1 MEFINLFEPIT
12 INRVLVRNR
21 IVMPAMALA
30 YTNDYSFSRRF
41 KAFYRERALGGVGLM
56 IIGPFA
62 IDKIGSTQFMP
73 GIFEDRHIPSIREF
87 IAELHKDSEARL
99 GIQLMQMGRYAS
111 SRNTGI
117 IPMAPSAIPSKLTG
131 EVPREM
137 TLADIED
144 VKEAFAQASR
154 RAVNTGFD
162 YIEILAAGGYLIGE
176 FLSPVTNRRTDQ
188 YGGHLKNRMRFGLE
202 VIDRVRQAAGKDF
215 AIGIRVSGHDFLEGG
230 HTDTESALFCAEAEN
245 SGVDCIN
252 VTGGWHETNVPQI
265 TGEVPS
271 GAFLHLARAI
281 KGNVKVPVFASNR
294 LGDPVLAERALR
306 SGAADMICWGRPL
319 LADPELPKKVQK
331 GTLDEIVP
339 CITCNQG
346 CFDSLLSGSSV
357 CCTVNP
363 RLGRELDI
371 EIKKAQIKKRIIVAG
386 GGPSGMEFAL
396 TASQRGHHVTLYEK
410 NSYLGGQLNLAAAV
424 PGKKDFFNLVKS
436 FEKRMQVNGVN
447 VNLQT
452 ALTEHDIE
460 EKRPDVLVVASGAM
474 PAPMNVQGIDHQ
486 HVINAWDVLSDKA
499 PKIGSRVIIV
509 GGSATGCETALYV
522 GNLGVL
528 DPETFTFLA
537 YHSADD
543 GDKIRG
549 LLYKPGRRITVI
561 DVMERFAVNMGP
573 STRWPLMKRLKLMGI
588 DFRPRTKL
596 VEITEDAVT
605 VETEAG
611 RESISADTV
620 IIAVGS
626 KSTDNLMRETKF
638 DRSKLFAIGDAKEP
652 RNITDAIREGF
663 DLALR
668 I

>member
-30 YTNDYSFSRRF
+30 YTKDYSFSNRF

-56 IIGPFA
+56 IMGPFA
-62 IDKIGSTQFMP
+62 IDKVGSTPFMP
-73 GIFEDRHIPSIREF
+73 GIFEERHITSIREF
-87 IAELHKDSEARL
+87 IAELHEDSEVRL

-111 SRNTGI
+111 SKNTGI

-137 TLADIED
+137 AAADIDE
-144 VKEAFAQASR
+144 VREAFAQASK
-154 RAVNTGFD
+154 RAVNAGFD

-176 FLSPVTNRRTDQ
+176 FLSPVSNRRTDQ
-188 YGGHLKNRMRFGLE
+188 YGGGLDNRMRFGLE
-202 VIDRVRQAAGKDF
+202 VIDIVRQAAGKDV

-230 HTDTESALFCAEAEN
+230 HTDTESALFCAEAEKT
-245 SGVDCIN
+245 GVDCIN
-252 VTGGWHETNVPQI
+252 VTGGWHETNVPQM
-265 TGEVPS
+265 TGEVPP

-281 KGNVKVPVFASNR
+281 KDKVKVPVFASNR

-306 SGAADMICWGRPL
+306 SGTADMICWGRPL
-319 LADPELPKKVQK
+319 LADPDLPNKVQK

-339 CITCNQG
+339 CISCNQG

-363 RLGRELDI
+363 RLGREADTQ
-371 EIKKAQIKKRIIVAG
+371 IKMAEIKKRIFVAG

-396 TASQRGHHVTLYEK
+396 TASQRGHHVTLCEK

-424 PGKKDFFNLVKS
+424 PGKKDFCNLIRS
-436 FEKRMQVNGVN
+436 FEKRMQINGVI

-452 ALTEHDIE
+452 ALTARDIE
-460 EKRPDVLVVASGAM
+460 EERPEVLVVASGAM
-474 PAPMNVQGIDHQ
+474 PAPIHVPGIDHPR
-486 HVINAWDVLSDKA
+486 VVNAWDVLSDKA
-499 PKIGSRVIIV
+499 TKIGSRVVIV

-522 GNLGVL
+522 ANLGVL
-528 DPETFTFLA
+528 DPETFTFLV
-537 YHSADD
+537 YHSVDD
-543 GDKIRG
+543 PDKIRK
-549 LLYKPGRRITVI
+549 LLYKPLRRITVI
-561 DVMERFAVNMGP
+561 DVMERFAMNIGP

-588 DFRPRTKL
+588 DLRPRTKL
-596 VEITEDAVT
+596 LEITEDAVT
-605 VETEAG
+605 VDTEAG

-626 KSTDNLMRETKF
+626 KSNDNLIRETKLEK
-638 DRSKLFAIGDAKEP
+638 SELFAIGDSKEP